1 MADPLP
7 SLDLRL
13 TPDWLKE
20 SESGNRYAD
29 YTNVETDGRGQRDRR
44 DRRDDR
50 PRRPPQNR
58 QRRDGTPPRRD
69 SGGPNRPA
77 TGGPNRPASQS
88 PARPARPQGQ
98 PSRDTAPGSRPERLN
113 EGLRRDRDEPVQD
126 QVEPAAVQVDFLPE
140 ERAFSKV
147 IQQIKQ
153 GHAAYPLFGL
163 ARMFLER
170 PERHR
175 IRIRSLND
183 AVMVYQ
189 LGDDGPVAMETAIL
203 ERIAFHE
210 KKDDFYTSEIIEK
223 EPIKGNF
230 TSVARCGLSGRL
242 LGPTNYHTFQKVIR
256 ALYEQRFSRRMS
268 FEEYRRS
275 IEITS
280 DPTLV
285 NQWKEE
291 ARKVVT
297 YLAKD
302 QENPAAFENVAAM
315 EQHFRTYHLDQLIK
329 PCLAVEISGDMARHL
344 PDRSII
350 SAIRRARERENRF
363 PAQMAGA
370 LRHGLNQAGL
380 HVFKHKKRIL
390 YISTIRPQLFDPNQA
405 KVSAGLEA
413 ILATL
418 RSYPRITRKQ
428 LAEKVL
434 KRLIG
439 EKSTDENS
447 PEYLQARNSLPTDL
461 LWLAKA
467 GHVIEFAD
475 GTLDLPLPPK
485 AIEKAGTAQE
495 DAAEE
500 PVETEGATDLPITE
514 EPLPDVD
521 AAAQVPVGHAP
532 VGERVPVE
540 EHTPFGEHG
549 PVEEHTSIGDHV
561 PVEEHTPVGE
571 HVPVEEHT
579 PVGEHGPVEE
589 RTSIGEHVP
598 VEVHTPVGEH
608 VPVEEH
614 TPVGEHVP
622 VEEHTP
628 VGEHVPV
635 EEHTPVGE
643 HVPVEEH
650 TPVEEHA
657 PVEEHTP
664 VGEQEGAQN
673 VLTPATP
680 IAEQEPASL
689 EVSESK
695 AEPTQEHHE
704 VTPTSS
710 ASHDAAPVTQSHD
723 PNPTTESAWATAK
736 S

>member
-20 SESGNRYAD
+20 SESVNRYAD
-29 YTNVETDGRGQRDRR
+29 YADEDPGGHRGRRE
-44 DRRDDR
+44 RRDDR
-50 PRRPPQNR
+50 PRRANQNR
-58 QRRDGTPPRRD
+58 QRRDGGPARRE
-69 SGGPNRPA
+69 
-77 TGGPNRPASQS
+77 TGGPNRSGPQQ
-88 PARPARPQGQ
+88 RPARPQGQ
-98 PSRDTAPGSRPERLN
+98 TTRDTSAGSNQERFTDA
-113 EGLRRDRDEPVQD
+113 RRGRDESVQD

-175 IRIRSLND
+175 VRIRSLND
-183 AVMVYQ
+183 TVMLYQ
-189 LGDDGPVAMETAIL
+189 LGDDGPIAMETAAL
-203 ERIAFHE
+203 ERIAFNE
-210 KKDDFYTSEIIEK
+210 KKDDFYTSEIVEK

-256 ALYEQRFSRRMS
+256 SLYEQRFSRRMS

-280 DPTLV
+280 DPELV

-297 YLAKD
+297 YTTKD

-315 EQHFRTYHLDQLIK
+315 EQHFRAYHLDKLIK
-329 PCLAVEISGDMARHL
+329 PCLAAEVSGDVARHL

-350 SAIRRARERENRF
+350 AAIRRARERENRF

-405 KVSAGLEA
+405 KVSPGLEA
-413 ILATL
+413 ILASL

-434 KRLIG
+434 KRLLG
-439 EKSTDENS
+439 DKSADEDS
-447 PEYLQARNSLPTDL
+447 PEFLQAKNSLPTDL

-485 AIEKAGTAQE
+485 AVEKPGTTQESGAQDE
-495 DAAEE
+495 GAADELPETESVAADLPVTEE
-500 PVETEGATDLPITE
+500 PVEEVESSIE
-514 EPLPDVD
+514 
-521 AAAQVPVGHAP
+521 HAS
-532 VGERVPVE
+532 VQQQAIVQ
-540 EHTPFGEHG
+540 
-549 PVEEHTSIGDHV
+549 
-561 PVEEHTPVGE
+561 E
-571 HVPVEEHT
+571 HVPTEHQAFTEAEASVEHHA
-579 PVGEHGPVEE
+579 PGE
-589 RTSIGEHVP
+589 EHVP
-598 VEVHTPVGEH
+598 TEHQASAEAEAPAEHQASVEVHAPMAEH
-608 VPVEEH
+608 EVQPAESVLTEAASVP
-614 TPVGEHVP
+614 
-622 VEEHTP
+622 
-628 VGEHVPV
+628 
-635 EEHTPVGE
+635 
-643 HVPVEEH
+643 
-650 TPVEEHA
+650 
-657 PVEEHTP
+657 
-664 VGEQEGAQN
+664 EQEIGS
-673 VLTPATP
+673 
-680 IAEQEPASL
+680 QERPEA
-689 EVSESK
+689 K
-695 AEPTQEHHE
+695 AEPAEKSHTLTAEAPQPHE
-704 VTPTSS
+704 DTPARPAAITD
-710 ASHDAAPVTQSHD
+710 SHDQNS
-723 PNPTTESAWATAK
+723 TTEEEWATAGK
-736 S
+736 

>member
-20 SESGNRYAD
+20 SESVNRYAD
-29 YTNVETDGRGQRDRR
+29 YADEDPDGRGHRGRR
-44 DRRDDR
+44 ERRDDR
-50 PRRPPQNR
+50 PRRPNQNR
-58 QRRDGTPPRRD
+58 QRRDAGPGRRET
-69 SGGPNRPA
+69 SGANRPS
-77 TGGPNRPASQS
+77 SQQ
-88 PARPARPQGQ
+88 RPARPHG
-98 PSRDTAPGSRPERLN
+98 PASRDTASGSHQGRVADAP
-113 EGLRRDRDEPVQD
+113 RRERDEPVQD

-175 IRIRSLND
+175 VRIRSLND
-183 AVMVYQ
+183 TVMIYQ
-189 LGDDGPVAMETAIL
+189 LGDDGPVAMEMAAL
-203 ERIAFHE
+203 ERIAFNE
-210 KKDDFYTSEIIEK
+210 KKDDFYTSEIVEK

-256 ALYEQRFSRRMS
+256 SLYEQRFSRRMS

-280 DPTLV
+280 DPELV
-285 NQWKEE
+285 NQWKDE

-297 YLAKD
+297 YTTKD
-302 QENPAAFENVAAM
+302 EENPAAFESVAAM
-315 EQHFRTYHLDQLIK
+315 EQHFRANHLETLIK
-329 PCLAVEISGDMARHL
+329 ACLAAEVSGDVARHL

-350 SAIRRARERENRF
+350 AAIRRARERENRF

-405 KVSAGLEA
+405 KVSSGLEA
-413 ILATL
+413 ILASL

-434 KRLIG
+434 KRLLG
-439 EKSTDENS
+439 EKSADENS
-447 PEYLQARNSLPTDL
+447 PEYLQAKNSLPTDL

-485 AIEKAGTAQE
+485 AVEKPGTAQE
-495 DAAEE
+495 SGAQDEGAPDEG
-500 PVETEGATDLPITE
+500 VETEGAAEVPVTE
-514 EPLPDVD
+514 ETPHEVE
-521 AAAQVPVGHAP
+521 AASEAAIEHVETEQQPS
-532 VGERVPVE
+532 VE
-540 EHTPFGEHG
+540 EHASIEHAH
-549 PVEEHTSIGDHV
+549 VEEHVH
-561 PVEEHTPVGE
+561 VEEHA
-571 HVPVEEHT
+571 HVEEH
-579 PVGEHGPVEE
+579 P
-589 RTSIGEHVP
+589 
-598 VEVHTPVGEH
+598 
-608 VPVEEH
+608 
-614 TPVGEHVP
+614 
-622 VEEHTP
+622 
-628 VGEHVPV
+628 
-635 EEHTPVGE
+635 
-643 HVPVEEH
+643 
-650 TPVEEHA
+650 PVEEHA
-657 PVEEHTP
+657 PVGEHATVEEHAPTEHQTSVEVDVP
-664 VGEQEGAQN
+664 VEQHPSAEAHAPVTEQEVQGPES
-673 VLTPATP
+673 VVTEVPP
-680 IAEQEPASL
+680 
-689 EVSESK
+689 VSEPEAGSH
-695 AEPTQEHHE
+695 AQPETNVEPTQADHTVAAATPEPHE
-704 VTPTSS
+704 KNPTEPTVIPD
-710 ASHDAAPVTQSHD
+710 SHDKS
-723 PNPTTESAWATAK
+723 PTTEEEWVTAK

>member
-20 SESGNRYAD
+20 SESVNRYAD
-29 YTNVETDGRGQRDRR
+29 YADEAPDGRGQRGRR
-44 DRRDDR
+44 ERRDDR
-50 PRRPPQNR
+50 PHRPNQNR
-58 QRRDGTPPRRD
+58 QRRDGSPGRRD
-69 SGGPNRPA
+69 GS
-77 TGGPNRPASQS
+77 GPNRPASQQ
-88 PARPARPQGQ
+88 RPARPQHG
-98 PSRDTAPGSRPERLN
+98 PASRDTGPGAHRERVSDAP
-113 EGLRRDRDEPVQD
+113 RRDRDEPVQD

-175 IRIRSLND
+175 VRIRSLND
-183 AVMVYQ
+183 SVMLYQ
-189 LGDDGPVAMETAIL
+189 LGDDGPIAMEVAAL
-203 ERIAFHE
+203 ERIAFNE
-210 KKDDFYTSEIIEK
+210 KKDDFYTSEIVEK

-256 ALYEQRFSRRMS
+256 SLYEQRFSRRMS

-280 DPTLV
+280 DPELV

-297 YLAKD
+297 YTTKD
-302 QENPAAFENVAAM
+302 EENPAAFESVAAM
-315 EQHFRTYHLDQLIK
+315 EQHFRANHLEKLIK
-329 PCLAVEISGDMARHL
+329 PCLAAEVSGDVARHL
-344 PDRSII
+344 PDRSIVA
-350 SAIRRARERENRF
+350 AIRRARERENRF

-405 KVSAGLEA
+405 KVSSGLEA
-413 ILATL
+413 ILASL

-434 KRLIG
+434 KRLLG

-447 PEYLQARNSLPTDL
+447 PEYLQAKNSLPTDL

-485 AIEKAGTAQE
+485 AVEKPGTTGESGAQDE
-495 DAAEE
+495 GGPEE
-500 PVETEGATDLPITE
+500 QAVTEGAVDVSATE
-514 EPLPDVD
+514 EMAEEVE
-521 AAAQVPVGHAP
+521 AASEAP
-532 VGERVPVE
+532 VEHPAVEQQPLVE
-540 EHTPFGEHG
+540 EHS
-549 PVEEHTSIGDHV
+549 PVQEQV
-561 PVEEHTPVGE
+561 AVQE
-571 HVPVEEHT
+571 HVA
-579 PVGEHGPVEE
+579 
-589 RTSIGEHVP
+589 
-598 VEVHTPVGEH
+598 
-608 VPVEEH
+608 
-614 TPVGEHVP
+614 
-622 VEEHTP
+622 
-628 VGEHVPV
+628 
-635 EEHTPVGE
+635 
-643 HVPVEEH
+643 
-650 TPVEEHA
+650 VEEHA
-657 PVEEHTP
+657 SIHHQVSTEVEASVEQPAPIETHAPLAEHEIQPSETVVTEVP
-664 VGEQEGAQN
+664 AQEARSQEQPEAK
-673 VLTPATP
+673 V
-680 IAEQEPASL
+680 EPT
-689 EVSESK
+689 EVSHAQTSAAPEPHEGT
-695 AEPTQEHHE
+695 AVEPT
-704 VTPTSS
+704 
-710 ASHDAAPVTQSHD
+710 AIADSHDKS
-723 PNPTTESAWATAK
+723 PTTEEEWATVK

>member
-20 SESGNRYAD
+20 SESVNRYAD
-29 YTNVETDGRGQRDRR
+29 YADEEPDGRGHRGRR
-44 DRRDDR
+44 ERRDDR
-50 PRRPPQNR
+50 PRRPNQNR
-58 QRRDGTPPRRD
+58 QRRDGGPGRRD
-69 SGGPNRPA
+69 
-77 TGGPNRPASQS
+77 TGGPNRPPSQQ
-88 PARPARPQGQ
+88 RPARQHGQ
-98 PSRDTAPGSRPERLN
+98 ASRDTAASSHQERATDF
-113 EGLRRDRDEPVQD
+113 RRREEPVQE

-175 IRIRSLND
+175 VRIRSLND
-183 AVMVYQ
+183 TVMLYQ
-189 LGDDGPVAMETAIL
+189 LGDDGPIAMEMAAL
-203 ERIAFHE
+203 ERIAFNE

-256 ALYEQRFSRRMS
+256 SLYEQRFSRRMS

-280 DPTLV
+280 DPELV

-291 ARKVVT
+291 ARRVVAYT
-297 YLAKD
+297 SRD
-302 QENPAAFENVAAM
+302 QENPVAFESVAAM
-315 EQHFRTYHLDQLIK
+315 EQHFRANHLENLIK
-329 PCLAVEISGDMARHL
+329 PCLAAEVSGDVARHL

-350 SAIRRARERENRF
+350 AAIRRARERENRF

-413 ILATL
+413 ILASL

-434 KRLIG
+434 KRLLG

-447 PEYLQARNSLPTDL
+447 PEYLQAKNSLPTDL

-485 AIEKAGTAQE
+485 AAEKPGAPQESGAPDEGAGDE
-495 DAAEE
+495 SL
-500 PVETEGATDLPITE
+500 ETESATDIPVTE
-514 EPLPDVD
+514 EPAEEVESAPIEH
-521 AAAQVPVGHAP
+521 AA
-532 VGERVPVE
+532 VE
-540 EHTPFGEHG
+540 QEAT
-549 PVEEHTSIGDHV
+549 
-561 PVEEHTPVGE
+561 
-571 HVPVEEHT
+571 
-579 PVGEHGPVEE
+579 
-589 RTSIGEHVP
+589 
-598 VEVHTPVGEH
+598 
-608 VPVEEH
+608 
-614 TPVGEHVP
+614 
-622 VEEHTP
+622 
-628 VGEHVPV
+628 
-635 EEHTPVGE
+635 
-643 HVPVEEH
+643 
-650 TPVEEHA
+650 VEEHA
-657 PVEEHTP
+657 PTEHQASAEVETSVEYHVPDEQHVSTERQASAEVEASVEHHVAVEQHAPVTEHEVHPSESVVAETP
-664 VGEQEGAQN
+664 SVPEKEAHSQEQPEAK
-673 VLTPATP
+673 VEPSEASHTLTSAAPEPQEAAPVQSTP
-680 IAEQEPASL
+680 IADR
-689 EVSESK
+689 
-695 AEPTQEHHE
+695 
-704 VTPTSS
+704 
-710 ASHDAAPVTQSHD
+710 HDQ
-723 PNPTTESAWATAK
+723 NPTTEEEWATAGK
-736 S
+736 

>member
-20 SESGNRYAD
+20 SESVNRYAD
-29 YTNVETDGRGQRDRR
+29 YADEEPDGRGHRGRR
-44 DRRDDR
+44 ERRDDR
-50 PRRPPQNR
+50 PRRPNQNR
-58 QRRDGTPPRRD
+58 QRRDASPGRRETT
-69 SGGPNRPA
+69 GPNRPS
-77 TGGPNRPASQS
+77 SQQ
-88 PARPARPQGQ
+88 RPARPHGQ
-98 PSRDTAPGSRPERLN
+98 PSRDAASGSHQGRVTDAP
-113 EGLRRDRDEPVQD
+113 RRERDEPVQD

-175 IRIRSLND
+175 VRIRSLND
-183 AVMVYQ
+183 TVMMYQ
-189 LGDDGPVAMETAIL
+189 LGDDGPVAMEIAAL
-203 ERIAFHE
+203 ERIAFNE
-210 KKDDFYTSEIIEK
+210 KKDDFYTSEIVEK

-280 DPTLV
+280 DPELV

-297 YLAKD
+297 YTTKD
-302 QENPAAFENVAAM
+302 EENPAAFESVAAM
-315 EQHFRTYHLDQLIK
+315 EQHFRANYLEKLIK
-329 PCLAVEISGDMARHL
+329 PCLAAEVSGDVARHL

-350 SAIRRARERENRF
+350 AAIRRARERENRF

-405 KVSAGLEA
+405 KVSSGLEA
-413 ILATL
+413 ILASL

-434 KRLIG
+434 KRLLG
-439 EKSTDENS
+439 EKSADENS
-447 PEYLQARNSLPTDL
+447 PEYLQAKNSLPTDL

-485 AIEKAGTAQE
+485 AAEKAGTTQESGAQDE
-495 DAAEE
+495 DSSGEQAETESAVDVPASEETPQEVEAAEE
-500 PVETEGATDLPITE
+500 PVEHSGVEQKPF
-514 EPLPDVD
+514 
-521 AAAQVPVGHAP
+521 
-532 VGERVPVE
+532 VE
-540 EHTPFGEHG
+540 EHP
-549 PVEEHTSIGDHV
+549 PVEQHV
-561 PVEEHTPVGE
+561 PVQEHAA
-571 HVPVEEHT
+571 VEEPAPTHHRASIEVEASVEQHLSVETDAQVAEHEVQPAESVVTGAPSVPSQEARSHEQREAKVEPAEVSHT
-579 PVGEHGPVEE
+579 
-589 RTSIGEHVP
+589 RTS
-598 VEVHTPVGEH
+598 
-608 VPVEEH
+608 
-614 TPVGEHVP
+614 
-622 VEEHTP
+622 
-628 VGEHVPV
+628 
-635 EEHTPVGE
+635 
-643 HVPVEEH
+643 
-650 TPVEEHA
+650 
-657 PVEEHTP
+657 
-664 VGEQEGAQN
+664 
-673 VLTPATP
+673 
-680 IAEQEPASL
+680 
-689 EVSESK
+689 
-695 AEPTQEHHE
+695 
-704 VTPTSS
+704 
-710 ASHDAAPVTQSHD
+710 AAPEAHESSQVESAAVPD
-723 PNPTTESAWATAK
+723 RRDESPTTEEEWATAGK
-736 S
+736 

>member
-20 SESGNRYAD
+20 SESANRYAD
-29 YTNVETDGRGQRDRR
+29 YADEEPEGRGYRGRR
-44 DRRDDR
+44 ERRDDR
-50 PRRPPQNR
+50 PRRPSQNR
-58 QRRDGTPPRRD
+58 QRRDGSSGRRETT
-69 SGGPNRPA
+69 GPNRP
-77 TGGPNRPASQS
+77 TSQT
-88 PARPARPQGQ
+88 RPARPQGQ
-98 PSRDTAPGSRPERLN
+98 PSRDTPAGSHPERVAD
-113 EGLRRDRDEPVQD
+113 GPRRGRDEPVQD

-175 IRIRSLND
+175 VRIRSLND
-183 AVMVYQ
+183 TVMIYQ
-189 LGDDGPVAMETAIL
+189 LGDDGQVAMDMSAL
-203 ERIAFHE
+203 ERIAFSD
-210 KKDDFYTSEIIEK
+210 KKDDFYTSEIVEK

-256 ALYEQRFSRRMS
+256 SLYEQRFSRRMS

-280 DPTLV
+280 DPELV

-297 YLAKD
+297 YSSKD
-302 QENPAAFENVAAM
+302 QENPVTFENVAAM
-315 EQHFRTYHLDQLIK
+315 EQHFRANHLEKLIK
-329 PCLAVEISGDMARHL
+329 PCLAAEVSGDVARHL

-350 SAIRRARERENRF
+350 AAIRRARERENRF

-405 KVSAGLEA
+405 KVSPGLEA
-413 ILATL
+413 ILASL

-434 KRLIG
+434 KRLLG

-447 PEYLQARNSLPTDL
+447 PEYLHAKNSLPTDL

-485 AIEKAGTAQE
+485 AVEKPGTTQESGAQE
-495 DAAEE
+495 EGAAEE
-500 PVETEGATDLPITE
+500 HPETENATDAPVTE
-514 EPLPDVD
+514 EP
-521 AAAQVPVGHAP
+521 AA
-532 VGERVPVE
+532 EVE
-540 EHTPFGEHG
+540 ETSETSAEHVAAEPEASVEEHG
-549 PVEEHTSIGDHV
+549 PVEQ
-561 PVEEHTPVGE
+561 PAAVEEHVPAEQHVVVEE
-571 HVPVEEHT
+571 HVPAEHQLSAGADATVEQHAS
-579 PVGEHGPVEE
+579 VEA
-589 RTSIGEHVP
+589 H
-598 VEVHTPVGEH
+598 
-608 VPVEEH
+608 
-614 TPVGEHVP
+614 
-622 VEEHTP
+622 
-628 VGEHVPV
+628 
-635 EEHTPVGE
+635 
-643 HVPVEEH
+643 
-650 TPVEEHA
+650 
-657 PVEEHTP
+657 
-664 VGEQEGAQN
+664 
-673 VLTPATP
+673 PADT
-680 IAEQEPASL
+680 E
-689 EVSESK
+689 
-695 AEPTQEHHE
+695 HE
-704 VTPTSS
+704 VYGTESVPTEAPRVPEPEAVCQKQSEAKVES
-710 ASHDAAPVTQSHD
+710 TEASHTLTSAAVEPHESSPIKPTAITDSRD
-723 PNPTTESAWATAK
+723 KNPTTEEEWATAGK
-736 S
+736 

>member
-20 SESGNRYAD
+20 SESANRYAD
-29 YTNVETDGRGQRDRR
+29 YADVEPEGRGNRARR
-44 DRRDDR
+44 ERRDDR
-50 PRRPPQNR
+50 PGRPTQNR
-58 QRRDGTPPRRD
+58 QRRDGGP
-69 SGGPNRPA
+69 GGPARRNA
-77 TGGPNRPASQS
+77 TGQNRPASASQTRPVRPPGQS
-88 PARPARPQGQ
+88 N
-98 PSRDTAPGSRPERLN
+98 RDASSHPERVSD
-113 EGLRRDRDEPVQD
+113 GARRGRDEPVQD

-175 IRIRSLND
+175 VRIRSLND
-183 AVMVYQ
+183 SVMIYQ
-189 LGDDGPVAMETAIL
+189 LSDDGPVAMEMSAL
-203 ERIAFHE
+203 ERIAFSE
-210 KKDDFYTSEIIEK
+210 KKDDFYTSDIVEK

-280 DPTLV
+280 DPELV

-291 ARKVVT
+291 ARKIVT
-297 YLAKD
+297 YTTKD
-302 QENPAAFENVAAM
+302 EENPAAFESAAAM
-315 EQHFRTYHLDQLIK
+315 EQHFRVNHLEKLIK
-329 PCLAVEISGDMARHL
+329 PCLAAEVSGDVARHL

-350 SAIRRARERENRF
+350 AAIRRARERENRF

-405 KVSAGLEA
+405 KVSPGLEA

-434 KRLIG
+434 KRLLG
-439 EKSTDENS
+439 DKSTDDQS
-447 PEYLQARNSLPTDL
+447 PEYQQAKNILPTDL

-485 AIEKAGTAQE
+485 MVEKPGASQEPDAQE
-495 DAAEE
+495 EAATDEAYE
-500 PVETEGATDLPITE
+500 AEGATEVLTTE
-514 EPLPDVD
+514 EPARDVE
-521 AAAQVPVGHAP
+521 AATQAPIEHAP
-532 VGERVPVE
+532 V
-540 EHTPFGEHG
+540 
-549 PVEEHTSIGDHV
+549 DQQA
-561 PVEEHTPVGE
+561 
-571 HVPVEEHT
+571 
-579 PVGEHGPVEE
+579 
-589 RTSIGEHVP
+589 
-598 VEVHTPVGEH
+598 
-608 VPVEEH
+608 
-614 TPVGEHVP
+614 
-622 VEEHTP
+622 
-628 VGEHVPV
+628 
-635 EEHTPVGE
+635 
-643 HVPVEEH
+643 
-650 TPVEEHA
+650 VEEHA
-657 PVEEHTP
+657 PVEQLEEHATIQEHARVKEHPTVEAHATVQEHAPIEEHPIVEEHGTVQEHAP
-664 VGEQEGAQN
+664 VNEQEIQ
-673 VLTPATP
+673 ATESVVTEAP
-680 IAEQEPASL
+680 LNPEPEPASKESSNPKVESAEASQTL
-689 EVSESK
+689 TSAGSEPDGSTPVEPPALTESHDQSPTTK
-695 AEPTQEHHE
+695 AE
-704 VTPTSS
+704 
-710 ASHDAAPVTQSHD
+710 
-723 PNPTTESAWATAK
+723 WATAE

>member
-20 SESGNRYAD
+20 SESVNRYAD
-29 YTNVETDGRGQRDRR
+29 YADEDPGGHRGRRE
-44 DRRDDR
+44 RRDDR
-50 PRRPPQNR
+50 PRRPNQNR
-58 QRRDGTPPRRD
+58 QRRDGGPGPARRE
-69 SGGPNRPA
+69 
-77 TGGPNRPASQS
+77 TGGPNRSGPQQ
-88 PARPARPQGQ
+88 RPARPHGQ
-98 PSRDTAPGSRPERLN
+98 PSRDTSAGSNQGRFTDSRQ
-113 EGLRRDRDEPVQD
+113 GRDEPVQD

-175 IRIRSLND
+175 VRIRSLND
-183 AVMVYQ
+183 AVMLYQ
-189 LGDDGPVAMETAIL
+189 LGDDGPIAMETAAL
-203 ERIAFHE
+203 ERIAFNE
-210 KKDDFYTSEIIEK
+210 KKDDFYTSEIVEK

-256 ALYEQRFSRRMS
+256 SLYEQRFSRRMS

-280 DPTLV
+280 DPVLV

-297 YLAKD
+297 YTTKD
-302 QENPAAFENVAAM
+302 EENPAAFENVAAM
-315 EQHFRTYHLDQLIK
+315 EQHFRAYHLDKLIK
-329 PCLAVEISGDMARHL
+329 PCLAAEVSGDVARHL

-350 SAIRRARERENRF
+350 AAIRRARERENRF

-434 KRLIG
+434 KRLLG
-439 EKSTDENS
+439 EKSTEESS
-447 PEYLQARNSLPTDL
+447 PEYLQAKNSLPTDL

-485 AIEKAGTAQE
+485 AIEKPGTTQESGAQDE
-495 DAAEE
+495 GVADEL
-500 PVETEGATDLPITE
+500 PETESATDIPVTE
-514 EPLPDVD
+514 EP
-521 AAAQVPVGHAP
+521 A
-532 VGERVPVE
+532 EEVE
-540 EHTPFGEHG
+540 EHVPTEHHASAEAEASVG
-549 PVEEHTSIGDHV
+549 HHVPDEEHAPAEHQASAEVEAPVEHHV
-561 PVEEHTPVGE
+561 PVEEHVPTEHQASAEVEASVEHHVSVEE
-571 HVPVEEHT
+571 HVPTEHQASAEVEAPVEHHVSVEEHVHT
-579 PVGEHGPVEE
+579 EHQASAEVEAPVEHHVSVE
-589 RTSIGEHVP
+589 EHVP
-598 VEVHTPVGEH
+598 TEHEASPEVETSVEHHASVEASHTSTSA
-608 VPVEEH
+608 
-614 TPVGEHVP
+614 TPEPHEG
-622 VEEHTP
+622 
-628 VGEHVPV
+628 
-635 EEHTPVGE
+635 
-643 HVPVEEH
+643 
-650 TPVEEHA
+650 A
-657 PVEEHTP
+657 PV
-664 VGEQEGAQN
+664 Q
-673 VLTPATP
+673 PAP
-680 IAEQEPASL
+680 I
-689 EVSESK
+689 
-695 AEPTQEHHE
+695 TD
-704 VTPTSS
+704 
-710 ASHDAAPVTQSHD
+710 SHDQ
-723 PNPTTESAWATAK
+723 NPTTEEEWATAGK
-736 S
+736 

>member
-13 TPDWLKE
+13 TPDWVKE
-20 SESGNRYAD
+20 SESANRYAD

-58 QRRDGTPPRRD
+58 QRRDAGPGRRD
-69 SGGPNRPA
+69 
-77 TGGPNRPASQS
+77 TGGPNRPASPQ
-88 PARPARPQGQ
+88 ARPARPQGQ
-98 PSRDTAPGSRPERLN
+98 PSRDTPAASRPERLTD
-113 EGLRRDRDEPVQD
+113 GPRRERDEPIQD

-183 AVMVYQ
+183 TVMVYQ

-203 ERIAFHE
+203 ERIAFDE
-210 KKDDFYTSEIIEK
+210 KKDDFYTSEIVEK

-256 ALYEQRFSRRMS
+256 SLFEQRFSRRMS

-280 DPTLV
+280 DPKLV

-291 ARKVVT
+291 ARKVVN

-329 PCLAVEISGDMARHL
+329 PCLAAEISGDVARHL

-434 KRLIG
+434 KRLLG
-439 EKSTDENS
+439 EKSTEENS

-485 AIEKAGTAQE
+485 AIEKSGTSQESGAQE

-500 PVETEGATDLPITE
+500 SAETEGATDDLPIAE
-514 EPLPDVD
+514 EPSPEVED
-521 AAAQVPVGHAP
+521 AAQVPVEHASVEEHAP
-532 VGERVPVE
+532 VEAHTPVE
-540 EHTPFGEHG
+540 EYA
-549 PVEEHTSIGDHV
+549 PVEA
-561 PVEEHTPVGE
+561 HTPVGE
-571 HVPVEEHT
+571 HAPVEA
-579 PVGEHGPVEE
+579 
-589 RTSIGEHVP
+589 
-598 VEVHTPVGEH
+598 
-608 VPVEEH
+608 
-614 TPVGEHVP
+614 
-622 VEEHTP
+622 
-628 VGEHVPV
+628 
-635 EEHTPVGE
+635 
-643 HVPVEEH
+643 H

-657 PVEEHTP
+657 PVEAHTP
-664 VGEQEGAQN
+664 VEEHAS
-673 VLTPATP
+673 VEAHTPVEEHASVEVHTP
-680 IAEQEPASL
+680 VSMLRRSIEPARFVR
-689 EVSESK
+689 VSAVS
-695 AEPTQEHHE
+695 
-704 VTPTSS
+704 
-710 ASHDAAPVTQSHD
+710 
-723 PNPTTESAWATAK
+723 
-736 S
+736 

>member
-13 TPDWLKE
+13 TPDWVKE
-20 SESGNRYAD
+20 SESANRYAD
-29 YTNVETDGRGQRDRR
+29 YADDEPEGRGHRGRR
-44 DRRDDR
+44 ERRDDR
-50 PRRPPQNR
+50 PRRPNQNR
-58 QRRDGTPPRRD
+58 QRRDGSSGRRETT
-69 SGGPNRPA
+69 GPNRP
-77 TGGPNRPASQS
+77 TSQ
-88 PARPARPQGQ
+88 PRPARPQGQ
-98 PSRDTAPGSRPERLN
+98 PSRDTAAGSYSERVAD
-113 EGLRRDRDEPVQD
+113 GPRRGRDEPVQE

-175 IRIRSLND
+175 VRIRSLND
-183 AVMVYQ
+183 AVMIYQ
-189 LGDDGPVAMETAIL
+189 LSDDGPVAMETSAL
-203 ERIAFHE
+203 ERIAFNE
-210 KKDDFYTSEIIEK
+210 KKDDFYTSEIVEK

-256 ALYEQRFSRRMS
+256 SLYEQRFSRRMS

-280 DPTLV
+280 DPELV

-291 ARKVVT
+291 ARKFVT
-297 YLAKD
+297 YSSKD
-302 QENPAAFENVAAM
+302 QENPVTFENVAAM
-315 EQHFRTYHLDQLIK
+315 EQHFRTNHLENLIK
-329 PCLAVEISGDMARHL
+329 PCLAAEVSGDVARHL

-350 SAIRRARERENRF
+350 AAIRRARERENRF

-405 KVSAGLEA
+405 KVSPGLEA

-434 KRLIG
+434 KRLLG
-439 EKSTDENS
+439 EKSADENS
-447 PEYLQARNSLPTDL
+447 PEYLQAKNSLPTDL

-485 AIEKAGTAQE
+485 AVEKPGSTQESGAQE
-495 DAAEE
+495 EGVPDER
-500 PVETEGATDLPITE
+500 VETESATDASVTE
-514 EPLPDVD
+514 EPGHEVEET
-521 AAAQVPVGHAP
+521 AETSAEQVATEPEAS
-532 VGERVPVE
+532 VE
-540 EHTPFGEHG
+540 EH
-549 PVEEHTSIGDHV
+549 V
-561 PVEEHTPVGE
+561 PAEQHAAVG
-571 HVPVEEHT
+571 
-579 PVGEHGPVEE
+579 
-589 RTSIGEHVP
+589 
-598 VEVHTPVGEH
+598 
-608 VPVEEH
+608 
-614 TPVGEHVP
+614 
-622 VEEHTP
+622 
-628 VGEHVPV
+628 
-635 EEHTPVGE
+635 
-643 HVPVEEH
+643 
-650 TPVEEHA
+650 EHA
-657 PVEEHTP
+657 PVEAHAPIEEHVP
-664 VGEQEGAQN
+664 
-673 VLTPATP
+673 
-680 IAEQEPASL
+680 
-689 EVSESK
+689 
-695 AEPTQEHHE
+695 AEPKASIE
-704 VTPTSS
+704 VDAAVEQH
-710 ASHDAAPVTQSHD
+710 ASVEAHAPVTEQEVQAVESVAIVAPSASEPEAGSQEQSEAKVEPTEASQTPTAAAPEPD
-723 PNPTTESAWATAK
+723 EKSPNEPTAIPDSHVKSPTTEEEWATAGK
-736 S
+736 

>member
-20 SESGNRYAD
+20 SESVNRYAD
-29 YTNVETDGRGQRDRR
+29 YADEDPGGHRGRRE
-44 DRRDDR
+44 RRDDR
-50 PRRPPQNR
+50 PRRPNQNR
-58 QRRDGTPPRRD
+58 QRRDGGPGRRE
-69 SGGPNRPA
+69 
-77 TGGPNRPASQS
+77 TGGPNRPGPQQ
-88 PARPARPQGQ
+88 RPARPHGQ
-98 PSRDTAPGSRPERLN
+98 TSRDTSAASNQERFTDA
-113 EGLRRDRDEPVQD
+113 RRGRDEPVQD

-175 IRIRSLND
+175 VRIRSLND
-183 AVMVYQ
+183 AVMLYQ
-189 LGDDGPVAMETAIL
+189 LGDDGPIAMETAAL
-203 ERIAFHE
+203 ERIAFNE
-210 KKDDFYTSEIIEK
+210 KKDDFYTSEIVEK

-256 ALYEQRFSRRMS
+256 SLYEQRFSRRMS

-280 DPTLV
+280 DPELV

-297 YLAKD
+297 YTTKD
-302 QENPAAFENVAAM
+302 EENPAAFENVAAM
-315 EQHFRTYHLDQLIK
+315 EQHFRAYHLDKLIK
-329 PCLAVEISGDMARHL
+329 PCLAAEVSGDVARHL

-350 SAIRRARERENRF
+350 AAIRRARERENRF

-405 KVSAGLEA
+405 KVSSGLEA
-413 ILATL
+413 ILASL

-434 KRLIG
+434 KRLLG
-439 EKSTDENS
+439 EKSADENS
-447 PEYLQARNSLPTDL
+447 PEFLQAKNSLPTDL

-485 AIEKAGTAQE
+485 SVEKPGTTQESGAQDE
-495 DAAEE
+495 GAADELPETESAADIPVTEE
-500 PVETEGATDLPITE
+500 PVEEVESSIE
-514 EPLPDVD
+514 
-521 AAAQVPVGHAP
+521 HAS
-532 VGERVPVE
+532 VQQQAIVQ
-540 EHTPFGEHG
+540 
-549 PVEEHTSIGDHV
+549 
-561 PVEEHTPVGE
+561 E
-571 HVPVEEHT
+571 HVPTEHQASAEMEASVEH
-579 PVGEHGPVEE
+579 
-589 RTSIGEHVP
+589 
-598 VEVHTPVGEH
+598 
-608 VPVEEH
+608 
-614 TPVGEHVP
+614 
-622 VEEHTP
+622 
-628 VGEHVPV
+628 
-635 EEHTPVGE
+635 
-643 HVPVEEH
+643 
-650 TPVEEHA
+650 HA
-657 PVEEHTP
+657 PVEEHVPTEHRASAEVEASVEHHLP
-664 VGEQEGAQN
+664 VEEHVPTEHQASAEAEALVEHHTLVEEHVPTERQASAEVEVPVEHHASVETHAPVAEHDVQPAESVVAEAALVPEQEIGSQERLEAKVEPTEKSHTVTAEAPQPHEN
-673 VLTPATP
+673 TPAR
-680 IAEQEPASL
+680 PA
-689 EVSESK
+689 
-695 AEPTQEHHE
+695 AITD
-704 VTPTSS
+704 
-710 ASHDAAPVTQSHD
+710 SHDQ
-723 PNPTTESAWATAK
+723 NPTTEEEWATAGK
-736 S
+736 

>member
-20 SESGNRYAD
+20 SESANRYAD
-29 YTNVETDGRGQRDRR
+29 YADEEPHGRGHRDRR
-44 DRRDDR
+44 ERRDDR

-58 QRRDGTPPRRD
+58 PKRDGGPARRDGP
-69 SGGPNRPA
+69 GQ
-77 TGGPNRPASQS
+77 NRPASQT
-88 PARPARPQGQ
+88 RPARPHGQ
-98 PSRDTAPGSRPERLN
+98 SSRDTASHPERVSD
-113 EGLRRDRDEPVQD
+113 GPRRGRDEPVQD

-175 IRIRSLND
+175 VRIRSLND
-183 AVMVYQ
+183 SVMIYQ
-189 LGDDGPVAMETAIL
+189 LSDDGPVAMEMSAL
-203 ERIAFHE
+203 ERIAFSE
-210 KKDDFYTSEIIEK
+210 KKDDFYTSEIVEK

-280 DPTLV
+280 DPDLV

-297 YLAKD
+297 YTTKD
-302 QENPAAFENVAAM
+302 EENPAAFESASAM
-315 EQHFRTYHLDQLIK
+315 EQHFRLNHLEKLIK
-329 PCLAVEISGDMARHL
+329 PCLAAEISGDVARHL

-350 SAIRRARERENRF
+350 AAIRRARERENRF

-413 ILATL
+413 ILASL

-434 KRLIG
+434 KRLLG
-439 EKSTDENS
+439 EKSTEEQS
-447 PEYLQARNSLPTDL
+447 PEYLQAKNNLPTDL

-485 AIEKAGTAQE
+485 AVEKPGVSQEADVQEEAATDEAGETEA
-495 DAAEE
+495 AAE
-500 PVETEGATDLPITE
+500 VPITE
-514 EPLPDVD
+514 EPAEDVE
-521 AAAQVPVGHAP
+521 AAIEHAPAEHPASVEHHTVEDHAPVEHHAVEDPASVEHHAAEGHAP
-532 VGERVPVE
+532 A
-540 EHTPFGEHG
+540 EHHA
-549 PVEEHTSIGDHV
+549 
-561 PVEEHTPVGE
+561 
-571 HVPVEEHT
+571 
-579 PVGEHGPVEE
+579 
-589 RTSIGEHVP
+589 
-598 VEVHTPVGEH
+598 
-608 VPVEEH
+608 
-614 TPVGEHVP
+614 
-622 VEEHTP
+622 
-628 VGEHVPV
+628 
-635 EEHTPVGE
+635 
-643 HVPVEEH
+643 
-650 TPVEEHA
+650 VEEHA
-657 PVEEHTP
+657 PVESHTGTVHPASPGEH
-664 VGEQEGAQN
+664 VEEQSDIPAANLAVEEPALANQGTESVVEN
-673 VLTPATP
+673 VVTEASSTSGLVPHELSEAKEEP
-680 IAEQEPASL
+680 IAESHTVTP
-689 EVSESK
+689 
-695 AEPTQEHHE
+695 AEPDGANPIASAPLSEGHH
-704 VTPTSS
+704 S
-710 ASHDAAPVTQSHD
+710 QSHD
-723 PNPTTESAWATAK
+723 KTPTTEEEWATAK